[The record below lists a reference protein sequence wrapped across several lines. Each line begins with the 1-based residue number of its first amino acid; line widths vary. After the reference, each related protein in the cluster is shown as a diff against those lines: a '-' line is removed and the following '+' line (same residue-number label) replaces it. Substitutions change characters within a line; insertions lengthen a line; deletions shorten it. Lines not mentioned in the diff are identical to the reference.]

1 MLDVSNLDMV
11 IIKYLIQCNSTDL
24 RNGPSIS
31 NNFQYANFTCH
42 IITLQSLIFSPVVE
56 NGFGKHAEVAGVPAV
71 LTFYKCL
78 YAFEIIYAFP
88 IAVTKF
94 SILLYYKR
102 IFSVQR
108 IKIPIYAL
116 GCLVSCW
123 LVMMEGTAIFTCTP
137 IQKLWDPTV
146 VGGHC
151 IDIRK
156 YFIGVAV
163 PNIFADVALLAI
175 PLPFIYGLNVKT
187 LQKIAVMFVF
197 ILGGL

>member
-1 MLDVSNLDMV
+1 MV

-24 RNGPSIS
+24 RNRPFVS

-56 NGFGKHAEVAGVPAV
+56 NGLGKHAEVAGVPAV

-88 IAVTKF
+88 IAATKF
-94 SILLYYKR
+94 SILLHYKR
-102 IFSVQR
+102 LFCVQSIR
-108 IKIPIYAL
+108 IPIYIV
-116 GCLVSCW
+116 GSLVACW
-123 LVMMEGTAIFTCTP
+123 LVMKEGTAIFTCTP

-151 IDIRK
+151 INLRK

-163 PNIFADVALLAI
+163 PNIFTDIALLAM
-175 PLPFIYGLNVKT
+175 PLPYIYHLNMKT
-187 LQKIAVMFVF
+187 LQKMAVMFVF

>member
-1 MLDVSNLDMV
+1 MV

-24 RNGPSIS
+24 RNRPFVS

-56 NGFGKHAEVAGVPAV
+56 NGLGKHAEVAGVPAV

-88 IAVTKF
+88 IAATKF
-94 SILLYYKR
+94 SILLHYKR
-102 IFSVQR
+102 LFCVQSIR
-108 IKIPIYAL
+108 IPIYIV
-116 GCLVSCW
+116 GSLVACW
-123 LVMMEGTAIFTCTP
+123 LVMKEGTAIFTCTP

-151 IDIRK
+151 INLRK

-163 PNIFADVALLAI
+163 PNIFTDIALLAM
-175 PLPFIYGLNVKT
+175 PLPYIYGLNVKT

>member
-1 MLDVSNLDMV
+1 MV

-24 RNGPSIS
+24 RNRPSVS
-31 NNFQYANFTCH
+31 NNFQYANITCH
-42 IITLQSLIFSPVVE
+42 IITLQSLIFSPVVD
-56 NGFGKHAEVAGVPAV
+56 NGLGKHAEVAGVPAV
-71 LTFYKCL
+71 LTFYKCV

-88 IAVTKF
+88 ITATKF
-94 SILLYYKR
+94 SILLHYKR
-102 IFSVQR
+102 LFCVQS
-108 IKIPIYAL
+108 IGIPIYIV
-116 GCLVSCW
+116 GSLVACW
-123 LVMMEGTAIFTCTP
+123 LVMKEGTAIFTCTP

-151 IDIRK
+151 IDLRM

-163 PNIFADVALLAI
+163 PNIFTDIALLAM
-175 PLPFIYGLNVKT
+175 PLPYIYGLNVKT